1 MTNYS
6 KAQNWSSTT
15 QFSTGTNVAY
25 MPVTLATLKYRLPS
39 WLPALT
45 RPSTKWSKHD
55 SN

>member
-25 MPVTLATLKYRLPS
+25 MPVTLATLKYRLP
-39 WLPALT
+39 LCVPAVS
-45 RPSTKWSKHD
+45 RPLTKWSKHD